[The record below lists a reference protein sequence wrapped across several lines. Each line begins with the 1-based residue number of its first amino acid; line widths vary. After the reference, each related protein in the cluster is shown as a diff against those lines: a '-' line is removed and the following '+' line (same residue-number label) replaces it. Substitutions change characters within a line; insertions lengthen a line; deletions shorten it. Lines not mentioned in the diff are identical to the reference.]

1 MTPEM
6 RKKRELCLKFE
17 IDILNNYTEEGQILS
32 ITDIIQNIGKINKT
46 EFLEENKLI
55 INDVFIF
62 LKQTGV
68 LHQSECLRSDGT
80 KSVQFQLTKHG
91 KKFINLF
98 IKPIEGDES
107 EIDEND
113 ELFLEI
119 KEAYTK
125 LGYDSD
131 GKKIDK
137 NLSS

>member
-17 IDILNNYTEEGQILS
+17 VDILSNYTEEGQILS
-32 ITDIIQNIGKINKT
+32 ITDIIQNMGKINNHD
-46 EFLEENKLI
+46 FLEENKLI
-55 INDVFIF
+55 IKDVFIF
-62 LKQTGV
+62 LKQTDV
-68 LHQSECLRSDGT
+68 LKQIDCLRSDGT

-91 KKFINLF
+91 KKFIDLF
-98 IKPIEGDES
+98 IREGDES

-119 KEAYTK
+119 KETYTK
-125 LGYDSD
+125 LGYDEN

>member
-1 MTPEM
+1 MTSEM

-17 IDILNNYTEEGQILS
+17 VDILHNYTEEGQILS
-32 ITDIIQNIGKINKT
+32 ITDIIQNIGKTNNHD
-46 EFLEENKLI
+46 FLKENKLI
-55 INDVFIF
+55 IKDVFIF

-68 LHQSECLRSDGT
+68 LKQIDCLRSDGT

-91 KKFINLF
+91 KKFIDLF
-98 IKPIEGDES
+98 IREGDES

-119 KEAYTK
+119 REAYTK
-125 LGYDSD
+125 LGYDEN